1 MSKNDLVSLVL
12 RRRDFV
18 KLGIGAT
25 LLSLAAGKALSAE
38 GKKVIGFGQPDR
50 TANYYKGLLRGV
62 EGQAADYGYDIR
74 QIFSGLNAQKQV
86 AELSGWLAAGVD
98 AMVVLAL
105 DANAMGPIVKK
116 CHEKG
121 ILFIS
126 YAVFI
131 EGSDGYLSF
140 DDKVAGTVLGEDL
153 VKFIK
158 TRHGGKAE
166 VGFMTYATAQ
176 VTVDRIQSVQAIL
189 RKELP
194 DTVMYEAEGPNAADA
209 LKATQ
214 SMLQAHPNLRI
225 VIGCSD
231 DGCLG
236 ARSAF
241 VNNGLEG
248 DDIYI
253 AGFDGAPQNLTLIKD
268 KDPYIRASMGLDIER
283 LGRRSIQIAHTIWD
297 NPNAPKSETEIKE
310 PYLLITHDTDG
321 AEVDRL
327 LSAYN

>member
-1 MSKNDLVSLVL
+1 
-12 RRRDFV
+12 
-18 KLGIGAT
+18 
-25 LLSLAAGKALSAE
+25 
-38 GKKVIGFGQPDR
+38 
-50 TANYYKGLLRGV
+50 
-62 EGQAADYGYDIR
+62 
-74 QIFSGLNAQKQV
+74 LNAQKQV
-86 AELSGWLAAGVD
+86 AELNGWLAAGVD

-140 DDKVAGTVLGEDL
+140 DDKVAGAALGEDL

-158 TRHGGKAE
+158 QKHGGKAE

-176 VTVDRIQSVQAIL
+176 VTVDRIQSVQAVL
-189 RKELP
+189 KRELP
-194 DTVMYEAEGPNAADA
+194 DTAMYEAEGPNAADA

-214 SMLQAHPNLRI
+214 SMLQAHPDLRI
-225 VIGCSD
+225 IIGCSD

-241 VNNGLEG
+241 VNNGLKG
-248 DDIYI
+248 DDVYI

-283 LGRRSIQIAHTIWD
+283 LGRRSIEIAHTIWA

-310 PYLLITHDTDG
+310 PYLLITHDTNAG
-321 AEVDRL
+321 EIDRL